1 MITQEEFN
9 QLFDDYFND
18 PSKIYSFKTI
28 TKKEANLHVKLN
40 RNKNLSRCD
49 EDDNTYKVAGT
60 VGSGSYTKK
69 RLYEYATGRSKNKK
83 KGKDQD
89 SYVYAILDALG
100 VHYPPLGYPEDKNL
114 TYTDAINISSNRK
127 RKDEQRITQYVQ
139 DLEIG
144 QVGEAIALK
153 IVHEK
158 WDKKHYTIKD
168 VSEEKSPSGIYDIQ
182 VKEKKT
188 GKIIAAI
195 EVKSTTGRRDTDFFL
210 TENEKKAWEHYKEK
224 YFIYRIYELQLTS
237 KPTYKYHVIDNEQLR
252 AAYHLSV
259 KDYTVSRLENK
270 QK

>member
-1 MITQEEFN
+1 MITKTELYRRYDEFVRRVEKEK
-9 QLFDDYFND
+9 QIEL
-18 PSKIYSFKTI
+18 KTPKQNNPFFI
-28 TKKEANLHVKLN
+28 
-40 RNKNLSRCD
+40 RKN
-49 EDDNTYKVAGT
+49 T
-60 VGSGSYTKK
+60 VSLDVFGPDGAKRGSLARD
-69 RLYEYATGRSKNKK
+69 RLYKIATGKK
-83 KGKDQD
+83 IARDKQGHPFHAP
-89 SYVYAILDALG
+89 YFYGLLDELK
-100 VHYPPLGYPEDKNL
+100 VDYPPYGYREDNKL
-114 TYTDAINISSNRK
+114 TYTGAINISSNRK

-168 VSEEKSPSGIYDIQ
+168 VSEEKSPNGIYDIQ

-210 TENEKKAWEHYKEK
+210 TENEKKAWKHYKDK
-224 YFIYRIYELQLTS
+224 YYIYRIYELQLTS

>member
-1 MITQEEFN
+1 MITKTELYRRYDEFVRLVEKQEEIELKTAKEKNTFFVRKN
-9 QLFDDYFND
+9 TVNSLDAFTANRKKIGSLAKDRLFKLATGQKVKCDKNGN
-18 PSKIYSFKTI
+18 P
-28 TKKEANLHVKLN
+28 LH
-40 RNKNLSRCD
+40 
-49 EDDNTYKVAGT
+49 
-60 VGSGSYTKK
+60 GSYFYG
-69 RLYEYATGRSKNKK
+69 L
-83 KGKDQD
+83 
-89 SYVYAILDALG
+89 LDELK
-100 VHYPPLGYPEDKNL
+100 VDYPPYGYREDRKL
-114 TYTDAINISSNRK
+114 TYTDAMHPSSNRHKADKK
-127 RKDEQRITQYVQ
+127 RVEDYEKQ
-139 DLEIG
+139 LKIG
-144 QVGEAIALK
+144 RTGEAIALK

-158 WDKKHYTIKD
+158 WGKKHYTIKD
-168 VSEEKSPSGIYDIQ
+168 VSEEKSPNGIYDIQ

-259 KDYTVSRLENK
+259 KDYTVSLLENK